1 MTTKTKQSI
10 VPLSDR
16 VLVKRLEA
24 GEKTKGGIILP
35 DTAKE
40 KPKEGTVVAVGP
52 GKLLDNGTR
61 ASMTV
66 KAKDKV
72 IFSSYAGSEVKIDG
86 DDYMI
91 LGEDEILAVIE

>member
-1 MTTKTKQSI
+1 MTTKTKQTI

-16 VLVKRLEA
+16 VLIKRLEA

-61 ASMTV
+61 ATMTV
-66 KAKDKV
+66 KNKDKV
-72 IFSSYAGSEVKIDG
+72 LFSSYAGTEVKIDG
-86 DDYMI
+86 EDYLI